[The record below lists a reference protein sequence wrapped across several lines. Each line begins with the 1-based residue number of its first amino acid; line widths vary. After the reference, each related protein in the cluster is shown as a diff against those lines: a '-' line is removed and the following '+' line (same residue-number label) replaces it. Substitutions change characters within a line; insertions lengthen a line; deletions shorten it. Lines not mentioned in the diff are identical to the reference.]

1 MLNSARR
8 DLSSRSDETLPVEV
22 DSLGR
27 GRTRP
32 LFDLSVNRDNY
43 LSVATEFELVIF
55 NICIQF
61 LHFAYDL

>member
-1 MLNSARR
+1 M
-8 DLSSRSDETLPVEV
+8 EV

-32 LFDLSVNRDNY
+32 LFDLFVTQDNY
-43 LSVATEFELVIF
+43 LSVATAFELVIF

-61 LHFAYDL
+61 LYFAYDL